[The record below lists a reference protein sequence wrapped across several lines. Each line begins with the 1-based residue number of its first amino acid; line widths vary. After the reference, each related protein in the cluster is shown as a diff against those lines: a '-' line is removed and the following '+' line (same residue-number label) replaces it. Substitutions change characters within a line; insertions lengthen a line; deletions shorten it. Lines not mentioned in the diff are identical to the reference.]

1 MADISRE
8 LQEKNAKINELLTLQ
23 KRDEKRLK
31 QA

>member
-8 LQEKNAKINELLTLQ
+8 LQEKNAKINEFVTLQ